1 MSLLSKLFGGW
12 GVNRTPPVVRLA
24 DLPQYQAA
32 HRGAVPPVRVGI
44 NDGEKFPGGFGVTK
58 LLLTDYWL
66 LRKRSAQL
74 FETNIYARGLVR
86 RLVVNEINAGLHLE
100 ASPETS
106 LLGLPEDGLTV
117 WSEDIENR
125 FRLWGKDARL
135 CDHAELMTFGQIQQ
149 QIRYEALV
157 SGDVLVVLVQDKRTG
172 LPRVKLV
179 DGASV
184 RTPLNVERA
193 AKLKKGHQ
201 IKHGVETDP
210 NGRQIAYW
218 IQKAGDRFGADTFE
232 RLQAVG
238 KRTGRRVAWLVYGNV
253 TDKRMGDIRGKP
265 LLTLVMQSAQELD
278 KYKDSAQR
286 KALTASFYAMF
297 VKKTE
302 DKPGTNPMRGGA
314 VRKGTEIVI
323 DSTGVERTFNVAETI
338 PGVII
343 DELQHGEE
351 PVAFPAT
358 GTDEKLGDF
367 ESAIISSIA
376 WGHGVPPEILT
387 LSFNSNYSASQ
398 AAINEF
404 KIQMNMVRASFGDDL
419 LQHIYEDWLLS
430 MTLQQKV
437 EAAGLVEAWR
447 ARDYET
453 VGAWV
458 AADWTGNIKP
468 AVDMSKLVKGYVE
481 LRDQGWITNAR
492 AAREL
497 TGTKFSKNVKALAI
511 ENVELAE
518 ARAPLVE
525 QEKPA
530 PPPVPERGENDDD
543 AEDINKEP
551 IDDGDDDARAL
562 LTIVQKD

>member
-1 MSLLSKLFGGW
+1 MSFLSKLFGGW
-12 GVNRTPPVVRLA
+12 GVNAAPPV
-24 DLPQYQAA
+24 QAV
-32 HRGAVPPVRVGI
+32 HRTGVPPIRFGI
-44 NDGEKFPGGFGVTK
+44 NDGEKFPGGFGNTD
-58 LLLTDYWL
+58 LLITDYWL

-86 RLVVNEINAGLHLE
+86 RLVTNEINAGLHLE

-106 LLGLPEDGLTV
+106 LLDLPEDGLTE
-117 WSEDIENR
+117 WSEDVENR

-135 CDHAELMTFGQIQQ
+135 CDATELMTFGQLQQ
-149 QIRYEALV
+149 QIRFEALV
-157 SGDVLVVLVQDKRTG
+157 SGDVLVMLVQDKRTG
-172 LPRVKLV
+172 LSRVRLI
-179 DGASV
+179 DGGTV
-184 RTPLNVERA
+184 RTPLNVGNGL
-193 AKLKKGHQ
+193 KLKKGHDIQ
-201 IKHGVETDP
+201 HGVELDP
-210 NGRQIAYW
+210 SKRQVAYW
-218 IQKAGDRFGADTFE
+218 IQKPGDRLGVPQFE

-253 TDKRMGDIRGKP
+253 TDKRMSEVRGKP
-265 LLTLVMQSAQELD
+265 LLTLVLQSAQELD

-314 VRKGTEIVI
+314 VRKGTEIVV

-351 PVAFPAT
+351 PVAFNSQ

-367 ESAIISSIA
+367 EATIISSIA
-376 WGHGVPPEILT
+376 WGHGIPPEILT

-404 KIQMNMVRASFGDDL
+404 KIQMNMVRASFGDDV
-419 LQHIYEDWLLS
+419 LQPVYEDWLLS

-437 EAAGLVEAWR
+437 VAAGLLEAWR

-458 AADWTGNIKP
+458 GSDWTGNIKP
-468 AVDMSKLVKGYVE
+468 AVDMSKLVKGYLEQVAAG
-481 LRDQGWITNAR
+481 LMTRAR

-497 TGTKFSKNVKALAI
+497 NGSKYSKNIQQLKL
-511 ENVELAE
+511 ENEQLAE
-518 ARAPLVE
+518 ANEAIVE

-530 PPPVPERGENDDD
+530 PPPMPERGENEDDP
-543 AEDINKEP
+543 EDINDEP
-551 IDDGDDDARAL
+551 IDGDDEDARAL